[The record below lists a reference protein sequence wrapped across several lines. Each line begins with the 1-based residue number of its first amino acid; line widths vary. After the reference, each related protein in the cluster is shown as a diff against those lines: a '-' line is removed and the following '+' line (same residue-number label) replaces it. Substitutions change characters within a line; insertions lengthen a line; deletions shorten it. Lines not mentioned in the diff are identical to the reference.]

1 MAKKMSKD
9 TKILIG
15 AAALAALVLFTS
27 PGSSGG
33 GGGWADGNEKL
44 KKTVEEVPAS
54 VADTG
59 IGQAFQDAP
68 ITAVFDIYKEPA
80 GPAIS
85 SKKSFSPVYD
95 LYSSPAGQP
104 ESLRF
109 FENTDTGIQDAFG
122 FKGKWT
128 AKTSPV
134 NIAQLSNINWS
145 AMKSPVQASPTQY
158 IKKVA
163 SQPTYKSGGGVTLVK
178 KSAGMIGN
186 RRNTVSIIS
195 RGGYSY

>member
-15 AAALAALVLFTS
+15 AAALAALVLFTN
-27 PGSSGG
+27 PSSSG
-33 GGGWADGNEKL
+33 GGGWADGDEKL

-80 GPAIS
+80 GPPIP

-95 LYSSPAGQP
+95 LYSSPAGPP

-145 AMKSPVQASPTQY
+145 AMKSPVQASPTQF

-163 SQPTYKSGGGVTLVK
+163 SQPTYKSGGSPVFIK
-178 KSAGMIGN
+178 KSAGMIGHK
-186 RRNTVSIIS
+186 RNTVSIIS
-195 RGGYSY
+195 RGGYNY

>member
-15 AAALAALVLFTS
+15 AAALAALVLFTNPS
-27 PGSSGG
+27 SSGG
-33 GGGWADGNEKL
+33 GGGWADGDEKL

-68 ITAVFDIYKEPA
+68 ITAVFEPKKQAFPTPEFMETFVPFTAADIRHLNLKNPDRYPA
-80 GPAIS
+80 FMG
-85 SKKSFSPVYD
+85 
-95 LYSSPAGQP
+95 SPAAG
-104 ESLRF
+104 F
-109 FENTDTGIQDAFG
+109 TNMAGILA
-122 FKGKWT
+122 
-128 AKTSPV
+128 P
-134 NIAQLSNINWS
+134 II
-145 AMKSPVQASPTQY
+145 KSSPTQY

-186 RRNTVSIIS
+186 RRNTINIIS
-195 RGGYSY
+195 RGGYNY